1 MIFLFNKTKLI
12 TIGFLLLSIGLFFVL
27 VWNLNW
33 NEENATSEKPKDEI
47 IEERR
52 NKESIQEKEK
62 KEDSPKNNEEEF
74 DKEESEAKESD
85 SVKQGDESIEKTEP
99 DSNEETAS
107 SEKSPT
113 SKSSKNCSNEP
124 SQAKTVTTTK
134 TTTATEFIPYQT
146 IRQNDPSLEKGK
158 EVVAQLGQNGIKT
171 ITYEETYVN
180 GKLSSKEQVASQITK
195 QPVNQII
202 KVGTKEQ
209 KASYISA
216 EEARSILDQNG
227 LFSKSFDGEE
237 YFWLDE
243 SGLEPIRIYFYG
255 SHVTMIFWDAT
266 PYRARNAELEVY
278 IDALGEKEGRAAYE
292 YNQQVMKTIES
303 VVRCATKA
311 VYGKGTVESKE
322 LYNEILRSDD
332 RTFSF

>member
-1 MIFLFNKTKLI
+1 
-12 TIGFLLLSIGLFFVL
+12 
-27 VWNLNW
+27 
-33 NEENATSEKPKDEI
+33 
-47 IEERR
+47 
-52 NKESIQEKEK
+52 
-62 KEDSPKNNEEEF
+62 
-74 DKEESEAKESD
+74 
-85 SVKQGDESIEKTEP
+85 
-99 DSNEETAS
+99 
-107 SEKSPT
+107 
-113 SKSSKNCSNEP
+113 
-124 SQAKTVTTTK
+124 
-134 TTTATEFIPYQT
+134 
-146 IRQNDPSLEKGK
+146 GK

-180 GKLSSKEQVASQITK
+180 GKLSSKEQIASQITK

-266 PYRARNAELEVY
+266 PYRARNAE
-278 IDALGEKEGRAAYE
+278 
-292 YNQQVMKTIES
+292 
-303 VVRCATKA
+303 
-311 VYGKGTVESKE
+311 
-322 LYNEILRSDD
+322 
-332 RTFSF
+332 

>member
-134 TTTATEFIPYQT
+134 TTTATEFIPY
-146 IRQNDPSLEKGK
+146 RQNDPSLEKGK

-180 GKLSSKEQVASQITK
+180 GKLSSKEQIASQITK

-303 VVRCATKA
+303 VVRCATEA